1 MFAGVGIAELLA
13 MKGLGSPWFAV
24 CVEAEHDCFERQR
37 WYYEHKMWWYVRA
50 CRVRVEREERE
61 FWQKLREATKTLEME
76 KEQRLLLAE
85 TDSV

>member
-1 MFAGVGIAELLA
+1 
-13 MKGLGSPWFAV
+13 
-24 CVEAEHDCFERQR
+24 
-37 WYYEHKMWWYVRA
+37 MWWYVRT